1 MKKILA
7 FLLSACLITV
17 SMAACS
23 GSNSNNEADASSDS
37 SASSQESSEDA
48 SSEDASSGDESSKE
62 TASFTT
68 VEEGKLIMATNATFP
83 PYEYY
88 DGDAVVGIDAEIAQK
103 IAEKLGLELV
113 INDMEFNSIITS
125 VNQGKA
131 DMGMAGMTVDETRLK
146 SVNFTDTY
154 AKGVQ
159 VVIVQENSGITTLD
173 DLAGKKIGVQL
184 NTTGDSYA
192 TEDFGKDN
200 VQQFNKATDTVLA
213 LKQGKVDAVIIDKA
227 PAEVFVEQN
236 EGLTLLDSTYADED
250 YAICIKKGNDD
261 LQDAVNQ
268 ALNELIEDGTVQAII
283 DKYIPSK

>member
-23 GSNSNNEADASSDS
+23 GSNSNDEADVSSDA
-37 SASSQESSEDA
+37 SASSQESSDES
-48 SSEDASSGDESSKE
+48 SSEDESSKE

-88 DGDAVVGIDAEIAQK
+88 DGDAIVGIDAEIAQK

-113 INDMEFNSIITS
+113 ISDMEFNSIITS

-131 DMGMAGMTVDETRLK
+131 DMGMAGMTVTPDRLK
-146 SVNFTDTY
+146 NVNFTDTY

-159 VVIVQENSGITTLD
+159 VVIVQENSDIKTLD
-173 DLAGKKIGVQL
+173 DLTGKKIGVQL
-184 NTTGDSYA
+184 NTTGDIYA
-192 TEDFGKDN
+192 TDEFGKDN

-213 LKQGKVDAVIIDKA
+213 LKQSKVDAVIIDKA
-227 PAEVFVEQN
+227 PAEVFIEQN
-236 EGLTLLDSTYADED
+236 EGLTLLDSSYADED
-250 YAICIKKGNDD
+250 YAICLKKGNDA

-268 ALNELIEDGTVQAII
+268 ALSELIEDGTVQAII

>member
-23 GSNSNNEADASSDS
+23 GSNSNDEADVSSDA
-37 SASSQESSEDA
+37 SASSQESSDE
-48 SSEDASSGDESSKE
+48 SSSGDESSKE

-88 DGDAVVGIDAEIAQK
+88 DGDAIVGIDAEIAQK

-113 INDMEFNSIITS
+113 ISDMEFNSIITS

-131 DMGMAGMTVDETRLK
+131 DMGMAGMTVTPDRLK
-146 SVNFTDTY
+146 NVNFTDTY

-159 VVIVQENSGITTLD
+159 VVIVQENSDIKTLD
-173 DLAGKKIGVQL
+173 DLTGKKIGVQL
-184 NTTGDSYA
+184 NTTGDIYA
-192 TEDFGKDN
+192 TDEFGKDN
-200 VQQFNKATDTVLA
+200 VQQFNKATYTVLA

-227 PAEVFVEQN
+227 PAEVFIEQN
-236 EGLTLLDSTYADED
+236 EGLTLLDSSYADED
-250 YAICIKKGNDD
+250 YAICLKKGNDA

-268 ALNELIEDGTVQAII
+268 ALSELIEDGTVQAII

>member
-23 GSNSNNEADASSDS
+23 GSNSNNEADVSSDA
-37 SASSQESSEDA
+37 SASSQESSDES
-48 SSEDASSGDESSKE
+48 SSEDESSKE

-113 INDMEFNSIITS
+113 ISDMEFNSIITS

-131 DMGMAGMTVDETRLK
+131 DMGMAGMTVTEDRLK
-146 SVNFTDTY
+146 NVNFTDTY

-159 VVIVQENSGITTLD
+159 VVIVQENSDIKTLD

-184 NTTGDSYA
+184 NTTGDIYA
-192 TEDFGKDN
+192 TDEFGKDN

-236 EGLTLLDSTYADED
+236 EGLTLLDSSYADED
-250 YAICIKKGNDD
+250 YAICIKKGNDA

-268 ALNELIEDGTVQAII
+268 ALNELIADGTVQAII

>member
-23 GSNSNNEADASSDS
+23 GSNSNDEAGVSSDA
-37 SASSQESSEDA
+37 SASSQESSDE
-48 SSEDASSGDESSKE
+48 SSSGDESSKE

-88 DGDAVVGIDAEIAQK
+88 DGDAIVGIDAEIAQK

-113 INDMEFNSIITS
+113 ISDMEFNSIITS

-131 DMGMAGMTVDETRLK
+131 DMGMAGMTVTPDRLK
-146 SVNFTDTY
+146 NVNFTDTY

-159 VVIVQENSGITTLD
+159 VVIVQENSDIKTLD
-173 DLAGKKIGVQL
+173 DLTGKKIGVQL
-184 NTTGDSYA
+184 NTTGDIYA
-192 TEDFGKDN
+192 TDEFGKDN

-236 EGLTLLDSTYADED
+236 EGLTLLDSSYADED
-250 YAICIKKGNDD
+250 YAICIKKGNDA

-268 ALNELIEDGTVQAII
+268 ALNELIADGTVQAII

>member
-37 SASSQESSEDA
+37 SASSQESSQE

-192 TEDFGKDN
+192 TKDFGKDN

-268 ALNELIEDGTVQAII
+268 ALNELIADGTVQAII

>member
-23 GSNSNNEADASSDS
+23 GSNSNDEADVSSDAS
-37 SASSQESSEDA
+37 TSSQESSDE
-48 SSEDASSGDESSKE
+48 SSSGDESSKE

-113 INDMEFNSIITS
+113 ISDMEFNSIITS

-131 DMGMAGMTVDETRLK
+131 DMGMAGMTVTPDRLK
-146 SVNFTDTY
+146 NVNFTDTY

-159 VVIVQENSGITTLD
+159 VVIVQENSDIKTLD
-173 DLAGKKIGVQL
+173 DLTGKKIGVQL
-184 NTTGDSYA
+184 NTTGDIYA
-192 TEDFGKDN
+192 TDEFGKDN

-236 EGLTLLDSTYADED
+236 EGLTLLDSSYADED
-250 YAICIKKGNDD
+250 YAICIKKGNDA

-268 ALNELIEDGTVQAII
+268 ALSELIEDGTVQAII

>member
-23 GSNSNNEADASSDS
+23 GSNSNDEADVSSDAS
-37 SASSQESSEDA
+37 TSSQESSDE
-48 SSEDASSGDESSKE
+48 SSSGDESSKE

-88 DGDAVVGIDAEIAQK
+88 DGDAIVGLDAEIAQK

-113 INDMEFNSIITS
+113 ISDMEFNSIITS

-131 DMGMAGMTVDETRLK
+131 DMGMAGMTVTPDRLK
-146 SVNFTDTY
+146 NVNFTDTY

-159 VVIVQENSGITTLD
+159 VVIVQENSDIKTLD
-173 DLAGKKIGVQL
+173 DLTGKKIGVQL
-184 NTTGDSYA
+184 NTTGDIYA
-192 TEDFGKDN
+192 TDEFGKDN

-213 LKQGKVDAVIIDKA
+213 LKQSKVDAVIIDKA
-227 PAEVFVEQN
+227 PAEVFIEQN
-236 EGLTLLDSTYADED
+236 EGLTLLDSSYADED
-250 YAICIKKGNDD
+250 YAICLKKGNDA

-268 ALNELIEDGTVQAII
+268 ALSELIEDGTVQAII

>member
-37 SASSQESSEDA
+37 SASSQESSQ
-48 SSEDASSGDESSKE
+48 DASSGDESSKE

-268 ALNELIEDGTVQAII
+268 ALNELIADGTVQAII

>member
-23 GSNSNNEADASSDS
+23 GSNSNDEADVSSDA
-37 SASSQESSEDA
+37 SASSQESSDE
-48 SSEDASSGDESSKE
+48 SSSGDESSKE

-113 INDMEFNSIITS
+113 ISDMEFNSIITS

-131 DMGMAGMTVDETRLK
+131 DMGMAGMTVTPDRLK
-146 SVNFTDTY
+146 NVNFTDTY

-159 VVIVQENSGITTLD
+159 VVIVQENSDIKTLD
-173 DLAGKKIGVQL
+173 DLTGKKIGVQL
-184 NTTGDSYA
+184 NTTGDIYA
-192 TEDFGKDN
+192 TDEFGKDN

-213 LKQGKVDAVIIDKA
+213 LKQSKVDAVIIDKA
-227 PAEVFVEQN
+227 PAEVFIEQN
-236 EGLTLLDSTYADED
+236 EGLTLLDSSYADED
-250 YAICIKKGNDD
+250 YAICLKKGNDA

-268 ALNELIEDGTVQAII
+268 ALSELIEDGTVQAII

>member
-23 GSNSNNEADASSDS
+23 GSNSNNEAGASSDS
-37 SASSQESSEDA
+37 SASSQESSQE

-268 ALNELIEDGTVQAII
+268 ALNELIADGTVQAII

>member
-23 GSNSNNEADASSDS
+23 GSNSNDEADA
-37 SASSQESSEDA
+37 SASSQESSEES
-48 SSEDASSGDESSKE
+48 SSEDESSKE

-88 DGDAVVGIDAEIAQK
+88 DGDAIVGIDAEIAQK

-113 INDMEFNSIITS
+113 ISDMEFNSIITS

-131 DMGMAGMTVDETRLK
+131 DMGMAGMTVTPDRLK
-146 SVNFTDTY
+146 NVNFTDTY

-159 VVIVQENSGITTLD
+159 VVIVQENSDIKTLD
-173 DLAGKKIGVQL
+173 DLTGKKIGVQL
-184 NTTGDSYA
+184 NTTGDIYA
-192 TEDFGKDN
+192 TDEFGKDN
-200 VQQFNKATDTVLA
+200 VHQFNKATDTSWPSSRA
-213 LKQGKVDAVIIDKA
+213 RWT
-227 PAEVFVEQN
+227 PSS
-236 EGLTLLDSTYADED
+236 STRPRLRCSSSRTRA
-250 YAICIKKGNDD
+250 
-261 LQDAVNQ
+261 
-268 ALNELIEDGTVQAII
+268 
-283 DKYIPSK
+283 

>member
-23 GSNSNNEADASSDS
+23 GSNSNDEADVSSDA
-37 SASSQESSEDA
+37 SASSQESSEE
-48 SSEDASSGDESSKE
+48 SSSGDESSKE

-88 DGDAVVGIDAEIAQK
+88 DGDAIVGIDAEIAQK

-113 INDMEFNSIITS
+113 ISDMEFNSIITS

-131 DMGMAGMTVDETRLK
+131 DMGMAGMTVTPDRLK
-146 SVNFTDTY
+146 NVNFTDTY

-159 VVIVQENSGITTLD
+159 VVIVQENSDIKTLD
-173 DLAGKKIGVQL
+173 DLTGKKIGVQL
-184 NTTGDSYA
+184 NTTGDIYA
-192 TEDFGKDN
+192 TDEFGKDN

-227 PAEVFVEQN
+227 PAEVFIEQN
-236 EGLTLLDSTYADED
+236 EGLTLLDSSYADED
-250 YAICIKKGNDD
+250 YAICLKKGNDA
-261 LQDAVNQ
+261 LQAAVNQ
-268 ALNELIEDGTVQAII
+268 ALSELIEDGTVQAII